1 MQGWQHGRG
10 LFKAKISAKKLPFR
24 IPELHCTRKY
34 YSTPNFFFRRS
45 KGARR
50 RRLSSRE
57 GGVGDSHIK
66 VTGMFVAKLKWN
78 PSGRTVGV
86 AQADP
91 YKTKNIRKKTP
102 RHAFCTVLTPLS
114 DTRKSLKNGNFLFQT
129 PQVRPKSAIY
139 TPREGSRDHELP
151 RHFHGESPPPPGAFE
166 ATLVQTQTICEKIG
180 TRLIQ
185 VSFHAV
191 LGSLFLVWG
200 AWQYAWET
208 LKTLAYVFCKRLL
221 QVREYLTPN
230 K

>member
-1 MQGWQHGRG
+1 M
-10 LFKAKISAKKLPFR
+10 
-24 IPELHCTRKY
+24 
-34 YSTPNFFFRRS
+34 
-45 KGARR
+45 
-50 RRLSSRE
+50 
-57 GGVGDSHIK
+57 
-66 VTGMFVAKLKWN
+66 
-78 PSGRTVGV
+78 

-91 YKTKNIRKKTP
+91 YKTKNIRKKTS
-102 RHAFCTVLTPLS
+102 RHGLKISLCTVLTPLS

-139 TPREGSRDHELP
+139 TLRERDHEPP
-151 RHFHGESPPPPGAFE
+151 RHFQGESPPPPPPGAFE

-180 TRLIQ
+180 ARLIQ

-200 AWQYAWET
+200 AWQYARKT

>member
-24 IPELHCTRKY
+24 TPELHYTRKY
-34 YSTPNFFFRRS
+34 YSTPNLFFRRS

-50 RRLSSRE
+50 RRLSARGG

-66 VTGMFVAKLKWN
+66 VTGMLVAKLKWN

-139 TPREGSRDHELP
+139 TPREGPRASPSLSRGVTPAP
-151 RHFHGESPPPPGAFE
+151 RGFWGYSRSNANNMRKNRNPANSSKFS
-166 ATLVQTQTICEKIG
+166 CC
-180 TRLIQ
+180 TRIP
-185 VSFHAV
+185 V
-191 LGSLFLVWG
+191 LGLGRMAVCLGNSENFSL
-200 AWQYAWET
+200 
-208 LKTLAYVFCKRLL
+208 RLL
-221 QVREYLTPN
+221 QAFTSGARIFDS

>member
-1 MQGWQHGRG
+1 M
-10 LFKAKISAKKLPFR
+10 L
-24 IPELHCTRKY
+24 
-34 YSTPNFFFRRS
+34 
-45 KGARR
+45 
-50 RRLSSRE
+50 
-57 GGVGDSHIK
+57 
-66 VTGMFVAKLKWN
+66 VAKLKSN

-91 YKTKNIRKKTP
+91 YKTKNIRKKTS
-102 RHAFCTVLTPLS
+102 RHGLKISLCTVLTPLS

-139 TPREGSRDHELP
+139 TLREGPRASPSLSRGVTPAPP
-151 RHFHGESPPPPGAFE
+151 RAFE
-166 ATLVQTQTICEKIG
+166 ATQTICEKIG

-200 AWQYAWET
+200 AWQYARKT

>member
-10 LFKAKISAKKLPFR
+10 LFKAKISAK
-24 IPELHCTRKY
+24 I
-34 YSTPNFFFRRS
+34 SS
-45 KGARR
+45 
-50 RRLSSRE
+50 LSR
-57 GGVGDSHIK
+57 GV
-66 VTGMFVAKLKWN
+66 T
-78 PSGRTVGV
+78 
-86 AQADP
+86 
-91 YKTKNIRKKTP
+91 
-102 RHAFCTVLTPLS
+102 
-114 DTRKSLKNGNFLFQT
+114 
-129 PQVRPKSAIY
+129 
-139 TPREGSRDHELP
+139 
-151 RHFHGESPPPPGAFE
+151 PPPPGAFE

-200 AWQYAWET
+200 AWQYARKT